1 MKLNKSKGK
10 VHPSPSSSSSSS
22 SSPSSSSLSVCSN
35 DPISSLNQLLP
46 AAILTLISV
55 LSLQDREVLAYMISR
70 SLHPSPSPSPSPAP
84 VLKSSKKSGSTR
96 QHIHKSPIF
105 DCDCFECYTAYW
117 FRWDSS
123 PHRELIHQAIEA
135 FEDPLATTEQPKKTG
150 RSTRRREKEK
160 AVARCETPVAEI
172 KKKSPEIAPGV
183 GSPSENGET
192 PTSERKERERE
203 EEMNGGHGKQLQQQ
217 HKGLARKMLP
227 DVIGG
232 VCISW
237 DAITVNGRTHRG
249 GEGDQGDVMGMRV
262 ETGFCMQNCNV

>member
-22 SSPSSSSLSVCSN
+22 SLSLCSN
-35 DPISSLNQLLP
+35 DLNSSLNQLLP

-70 SLHPSPSPSPSPAP
+70 SLNPSPSPSPSPSSAP
-84 VLKSSKKSGSTR
+84 ILKKSKKSGSTR

-135 FEDPLATTEQPKKTG
+135 FEDHLAKTEQPKKTG

-160 AVARCETPVAEI
+160 QKAVARCEAPVEEI
-172 KKKSPEIAPGV
+172 KKKSPEIVPGT
-183 GSPSENGET
+183 GSPSENEEIR
-192 PTSERKERERE
+192 TSEKEEGEVEERERE
-203 EEMNGGHGKQLQQQ
+203 EEINGGHRKQLQLQQQ

-227 DVIGG
+227 DVIGFFNSRLWNLWG
-232 VCISW
+232 P
-237 DAITVNGRTHRG
+237 
-249 GEGDQGDVMGMRV
+249 
-262 ETGFCMQNCNV
+262 NV